1 MRRHDCVFR
10 LADVIASSKAAI
22 CRRTPKYRNQKFAVV
37 FFPLA
42 TMLLI
47 MKREVSDCTLD
58 VGRWTLIL
66 FCLSVAAV
74 PAPALTADNPYNGIV
89 QRNAFALKPPTPP
102 TVAAPPTPPPS
113 NVELRGITTLL
124 GRPQVLLNFKIPGKP
139 PELPKDRSMVMDI
152 EQREG
157 EVVVLDIN
165 PGNGSVRLR
174 NQGTELTLTLKDNA
188 AKPQSVPSLIA
199 PPMTQPPG
207 VNPVPAPS
215 AIPAP
220 ATTGGGSSVSTI
232 GGGAGAMPTRS
243 LRANTPAAS
252 AGTATPQAQKVREL
266 TAEEGAAL
274 LEVNRKLNEGKGLP
288 YPPPRSGV
296 AE

>member
-1 MRRHDCVFR
+1 MSHHAIVCQSPPQPKVRSGVF
-10 LADVIASSKAAI
+10 LPGYYA
-22 CRRTPKYRNQKFAVV
+22 F
-37 FFPLA
+37 
-42 TMLLI
+42 I
-47 MKREVSDCTLD
+47 MKRAATP
-58 VGRWTLIL
+58 WTLIL
-66 FCLSVAAV
+66 FCLSVAMV
-74 PAPALTADNPYNGIV
+74 PAPALTPDNPYNGIV

-102 TVAAPPTPPPS
+102 TVAAPPTPPPA

-124 GRPQVLLNFKIPGKP
+124 GRPQVLLNFRIPGKP

-157 EVVVLDIN
+157 EVKVLDIN
-165 PGNGSVRLR
+165 PGNGSVRLL

-188 AKPQSVPSLIA
+188 AKPQSAPGLIA

-207 VNPVPAPS
+207 MTPVPSPS

-220 ATTGGGSSVSTI
+220 AASGNTSVSTI

-243 LRANTPAAS
+243 LRANTPAT
-252 AGTATPQAQKVREL
+252 AGTATPQAKVREL

-288 YPPPRSGV
+288 FPPPRPGV